1 MSHLEMT
8 SATWRSAILSR
19 MADRNLSLA
28 EDMFGRV
35 LAGNRKMNPLAS
47 RVYIGTN
54 DLYLS
59 CPAVSQ
65 QEIGFDRPTG
75 GAIVHQLMPI
85 VEESGDAGGF
95 PLM

>member
-1 MSHLEMT
+1 
-8 SATWRSAILSR
+8 
-19 MADRNLSLA
+19 MADSNLSLA

-35 LAGNRKMNPLAS
+35 LAGNRKMNPLAF
-47 RVYIGTN
+47 RVYIGIN

-65 QEIGFDRPTG
+65 QEIAFDRPTA

-85 VEESGDAGGF
+85 VEEGCVAGGF